1 MPTLLYYVPRREA
14 GEKMLFMCAL
24 LALLVFLSKLPHL
37 SVLQQCLDMISNHT
51 SAQQESF
58 KLISSRQTCLLQCFN
73 EYSSSCFSLHH
84 LSGMHGQTE
93 LEVSKEQLSTVVS
106 VPLLEISVMNIF
118 RSYSQSPANK
128 NTAMPHRPRN
138 KLSPGTKPC

>member
-1 MPTLLYYVPRREA
+1 
-14 GEKMLFMCAL
+14 MCAL
-24 LALLVFLSKLPHL
+24 LALLVFLSKLPRV
-37 SVLQQCLDMISNHT
+37 SVFQQCLDMISNHT

-58 KLISSRQTCLLQCFN
+58 KLISSRKTCLLQCFN

-84 LSGMHGQTE
+84 LSGMGKE
-93 LEVSKEQLSTVVS
+93 LEVSKQQLSTVVS
-106 VPLLEISVMNIF
+106 VPLLEISVMKIF

-138 KLSPGTKPC
+138 KLSPGTNPVE